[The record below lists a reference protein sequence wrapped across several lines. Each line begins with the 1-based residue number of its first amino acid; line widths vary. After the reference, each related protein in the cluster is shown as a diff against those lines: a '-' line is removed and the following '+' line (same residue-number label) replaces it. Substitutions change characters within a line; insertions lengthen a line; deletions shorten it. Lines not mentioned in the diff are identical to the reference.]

1 MSASSAPVNEF
12 SAGSVTIRRACP
24 EDAEACGKIC
34 YEAFRA
40 IATAHNFTPD
50 IPSPEVATAFLSTM
64 FDNDGFF
71 CVVAQRDGRIIAS
84 NCLDE
89 RNPIAG
95 IGPIT
100 VDPAAQNRSTGKKLM
115 QAVLTRA
122 AERNFP
128 GIRLVQ
134 AGYHMRSLSL
144 YTKLGFAVREP
155 LACMHGPAIGV
166 VPSGYEVRP
175 ARMADLDACN
185 SVARLVHGH
194 DRGGELRDAIQQ
206 RTAVVAE
213 AGGRVV
219 GYATSV
225 AFFGHAVAET
235 NAGLQAIISAAHELH
250 PPGFLVP
257 MRNSTLFQW
266 CLDCGF
272 RVIQPMNL
280 MSVGLYNEPM
290 GAFLPS
296 VTF

>member
-1 MSASSAPVNEF
+1 MSASSAPASEF
-12 SAGSVTIRRACP
+12 SASSVMIRRARP

-50 IPSPEVATAFLSTM
+50 IPSAEVARGFLSMM
-64 FDNDGFF
+64 FGNDGFF
-71 CVVAQRDGRIIAS
+71 CVVAERDGRVIAS

-100 VDPAAQNRSTGKKLM
+100 VDPAAQNRSVGRKLM
-115 QAVLTRA
+115 EAVLTRA
-122 AERNFP
+122 AERNFL

-134 AGYHMRSLSL
+134 AGYHTRSLSL
-144 YTKLGFAVREP
+144 YTKLGFTVREP
-155 LACMHGPAIGV
+155 LACMLGPAIGA
-166 VPSGYEVRP
+166 VPSGYQVRP
-175 ARMADLDACN
+175 ARIEDLGACDGL
-185 SVARLVHGH
+185 ARTVHGH
-194 DRGGELRDAIQQ
+194 DRSGELRDAIQQ
-206 RTAVVAE
+206 GAAVVAE
-213 AGGRVV
+213 AHGRIV

-225 AFFGHAVAET
+225 ALFGHAVAET
-235 NAGLQAIISAAHELH
+235 NGDLEAIISAAHELH

-257 MRNSTLFQW
+257 TRNSSLFRW
-266 CLDCGF
+266 CLNRGF
-272 RVIQPMNL
+272 RMTQPMNL
-280 MSVGLYNEPM
+280 MSVGLYNEPA